1 MKYGIFFGDSIT
13 DANHLFCGSPLG
25 EGYVFELSRLARA
38 RRASLF
44 LCNRGYSGHTL
55 QRLLDVFD
63 RTWNHGCC
71 QDGVWDLVCV
81 QIGVN
86 DVSVC
91 MDTGLSASAK
101 DRYLETYRNH
111 FSLLL
116 SRIRADFFG
125 PLLILEPF
133 LFPHPASLQNWMAVR
148 GQIASLM
155 EESSRHFSAVFLPLQ
170 ALLADACPASRFSLL
185 TSDGIHLT
193 PRGSQLLAS
202 LIWDQLERLSFF

>member
-1 MKYGIFFGDSIT
+1 MS
-13 DANHLFCGSPLG
+13 
-25 EGYVFELSRLARA
+25 LSCPALPAP

-44 LCNRGYSGHTL
+44 LYNRGYSGHTL

-133 LFPHPASLQNWMAVR
+133 LFPSSCQSSKLDGCEGTDCLPHGRVLQTLFR
-148 GQIASLM
+148 
-155 EESSRHFSAVFLPLQ
+155 
-170 ALLADACPASRFSLL
+170 RFSPPPG
-185 TSDGIHLT
+185 S
-193 PRGSQLLAS
+193 PRR
-202 LIWDQLERLSFF
+202 RLSCVALFSFDLGRHSSYPRAAASFSPP